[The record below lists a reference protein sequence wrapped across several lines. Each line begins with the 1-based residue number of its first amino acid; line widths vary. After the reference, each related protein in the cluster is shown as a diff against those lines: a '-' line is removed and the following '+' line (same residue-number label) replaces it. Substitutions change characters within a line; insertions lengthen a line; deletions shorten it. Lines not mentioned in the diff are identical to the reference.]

1 MPSWRITCFFLC
13 NEAGETWIRAEE
25 LHWLLLAQILSAQ
38 KHRCWNNCWCYSRS
52 GWQMDSRG
60 SLANQSQNSGCTWTI
75 RRCSWDMQQLF
86 TDLTLQKIQNF
97 RITVSDATQYPSY
110 SFYLITHQYALL
122 NICLHATTE
131 KRKDCLKQFWM
142 ANLVQSQAILNAVM
156 GTYCSETGNQ
166 LKLWSGKTWQ
176 RTKN

>member
-110 SFYLITHQYALL
+110 SFYLISMLYWTSVSM
-122 NICLHATTE
+122 
-131 KRKDCLKQFWM
+131 RPLKNAKTVSNNSEWLIWFSHRQFW
-142 ANLVQSQAILNAVM
+142 
-156 GTYCSETGNQ
+156 
-166 LKLWSGKTWQ
+166 TW
-176 RTKN
+176 